1 VVERA
6 LAAARRRPPAQGPLP
21 RPLRKLVVVV
31 LAGGAAV
38 LAVCIA
44 ELAGEPLERADQVA
58 VLAAGMLLAELFPLL
73 IPGREEETSFST
85 AFSFALLFSHG
96 LETTVVVATACVIV
110 ADLALRREPVKLA
123 YNAAQYAISWAA
135 AGVVFTALAGA
146 PDPAAGEP
154 LSDLWA
160 LVPAALVFA
169 LVNGCLG
176 SLPGALIASG
186 PAWPQLRHSYGF
198 AVTTTAILLTLAPI
212 VVVLAAEALWLVPL
226 LAPLLGAIEIG
237 SRQAIVNDARA
248 RLDPLTG
255 AVTRRQLEL
264 ELDRRLGEGEPPA
277 VVVLD
282 VAGFSDVNDALG
294 HRAGD
299 AVLRA
304 VAERLMEVAGRGRHV
319 ARVGDDAFALVCDAS
334 SAEAVVERAEAA
346 LERPVAI
353 AGLPIEVRTLAGIAR
368 APAESAE
375 ALLRQ
380 ADVALRAAKAE
391 RAHWAVYEPAMSADA
406 AERLAIA
413 PGLRRAIAAG
423 ELVLHH
429 QPKLDLRTGEV
440 AGVEALVRWRRPGHG
455 LLPPD
460 AFIDLAERTGLIR
473 PLTLWVLRA
482 AVADQA
488 AWARAGLQIPVA
500 VNLSARALHSSVVDE
515 VALLQ
520 KRAAA
525 TGGLELEV
533 TESAAMEDP
542 AHGLEVLERLAG
554 LGVVL
559 SVDDFGTGHS
569 SLAYLE
575 RLPVT
580 SLKIDRSF
588 VIGLGG
594 DTASHTIVSTTV
606 ELGHRLGLRVVA
618 EGVEDGSTLE
628 RLRGLGCD
636 FAQGFGIAAPMP
648 AEALPSW
655 VRRQGALAGSGSTSR
670 SSTSKSSS

>member
-1 VVERA
+1 
-6 LAAARRRPPAQGPLP
+6 
-21 RPLRKLVVVV
+21 VVVV

-38 LAVCIA
+38 LAVCVVA
-44 ELAGEPLERADQVA
+44 LAGEPLERADHVA
-58 VLAAGMLLAELFPLL
+58 VLAAGMLLAELFPLR

-85 AFSFALLFSHG
+85 AFTFALLFSHG
-96 LETTVVVATACVIV
+96 VATTVVVATACLVV
-110 ADLALRREPVKLA
+110 ADVARRRVPVKLA
-123 YNAAQYAISWAA
+123 YNTAQYAISWAA

-146 PDPAAGEP
+146 PDPGADEP

-169 LVNGCLG
+169 VLNGGLG
-176 SLPGALIASG
+176 SLPSALIASG
-186 PAWPQLRHSYGF
+186 PAWPQLRNSYGF
-198 AVTTTAILLTLAPI
+198 HLITIAVLLTLAPI
-212 VVVLAAEALWLVPL
+212 VVVVAAEELWLVPL
-226 LAPLLGAIEIG
+226 LFPLLGAIEIG
-237 SRQAIVNDARA
+237 SHQAVVNAARA

-255 AVTRRQLEL
+255 AVTRRELEL
-264 ELDRRLGEGEPPA
+264 ALDRRLAEGEPPA

-282 VAGFSDVNDALG
+282 VVGFADVNDALG

-304 VAERLMEVAGRGRHV
+304 VAERLMKAAGRGEHV
-319 ARVGDDAFALVCDAS
+319 ARVGGDAFALACDART
-334 SAEAVVERAEAA
+334 AEAVVARAEAA
-346 LERPVAI
+346 LEPAVAV
-353 AGLPIEVRTLAGIAR
+353 AGLAIEVRAVAGIAR
-368 APAESAE
+368 APADGGET
-375 ALLRQ
+375 LLRQ
-380 ADVALRAAKAE
+380 ADVALRAAKAD
-391 RAHWAVYEPAMSADA
+391 RSHWLAYDPAMSVDA
-406 AERLAIA
+406 ADRLAIA
-413 PGLRRAIAAG
+413 PGLRRAISAG

-429 QPKLDLRTGEV
+429 QPKLDLHTGAI

-460 AFIDLAERTGLIR
+460 AFIELAERTGLIR

-488 AWARAGLQIPVA
+488 AWARAGLTIPVA
-500 VNLSARALHSSVVDE
+500 VNLSARALHTSVVDE
-515 VALLQ
+515 VAALQ
-520 KRAAA
+520 QRAAA

-542 AHGLEVLERLAG
+542 AHGLDVLERLAG

-588 VIGLGG
+588 VIGLEG

-618 EGVEDGSTLE
+618 EGVEDGETLE
-628 RLRGLGCD
+628 RLRDLGCD
-636 FAQGFGIAAPMP
+636 VAQGFGIAAPMP
-648 AEALPSW
+648 ADALPSW
-655 VRRQGALAGSGSTSR
+655 VRRQESAATSL
-670 SSTSKSSS
+670 

>member
-1 VVERA
+1 M
-6 LAAARRRPPAQGPLP
+6 ARSALP
-21 RPLRKLVVVV
+21 RSVRTLVAVV
-31 LAGGAAV
+31 LAGGVAV
-38 LAVCIA
+38 LALCVA
-44 ELAGEPLERADQVA
+44 VLAGEPLERPGLVA
-58 VLAAGMLLAELFPLL
+58 VLAAGMLLAELFPLEV
-73 IPGREEETSFST
+73 PGREEETSFST
-85 AFSFALLFSHG
+85 AFSFALLVSHG
-96 LETTVVVATACVIV
+96 IAATVVVATASVLA
-110 ADLALRREPVKLA
+110 ADVLRRRVPVKLA
-123 YNAAQYAISWAA
+123 YNAAQYALSWAA

-146 PDPAAGEP
+146 PDPALAEP
-154 LSDLWA
+154 PLGDLWA
-160 LVPAALVFA
+160 LIPAGLAFA
-169 LVNGCLG
+169 LVNGGLG
-176 SLPGALIASG
+176 ALPGAMIADG
-186 PAWPQLRHSYGF
+186 PIWPQLRHSYAF
-198 AVTTTAILLTLAPI
+198 ALTTNAVLLTLAP
-212 VVVLAAEALWLVPL
+212 VVVVVAARDLWLVPL
-226 LAPLLGAIEIG
+226 LGPLLAAIQVG
-237 SRQAIVNDARA
+237 SHQAVVNDARA

-264 ELDRRLGEGEPPA
+264 ALERRIASAAPPPA

-282 VAGFSDVNDALG
+282 VVGFADINDALG

-299 AVLRA
+299 TVLRA
-304 VAERLMEVAGRGRHV
+304 VAQRLMRVAGRGEPV
-319 ARVGDDAFALVCDAS
+319 ARIGGDAFALVCDATG
-334 SAEAVVERAEAA
+334 AEAMVVRAEDA
-346 LERPVAI
+346 LESPVAVAGI
-353 AGLPIEVRTLAGIAR
+353 AIDVRAVAGIAR
-368 APAESAE
+368 GPAESAE

-380 ADVALRAAKAE
+380 ADVALRLAKDR
-391 RAHWAVYEPAMSADA
+391 RARWVVYESAMSADA
-406 AERLAIA
+406 AERVALA

-429 QPKLDLRTGEV
+429 QPKLDLRTGEI

-460 AFIDLAERTGLIR
+460 AFIELAERTGLIR

-488 AWARAGLQIPVA
+488 AWARAGLLIPVA
-500 VNLSARALHSSVVDE
+500 VNLSARALHASVVDE
-515 VALLQ
+515 VAALQ
-520 KRAAA
+520 ERAAA

-533 TESAAMEDP
+533 TESAAMDDP
-542 AHGLEVLERLAG
+542 AHGLHVLERLAG

-588 VIGLGG
+588 VTGLEG

-618 EGVEDGSTLE
+618 EGVEDGTTLE

-636 FAQGFGIAAPMP
+636 VAQGFGIAHPMP
-648 AEALPSW
+648 AEALPRW
-655 VRRQGALAGSGSTSR
+655 VRSQERAATSL
-670 SSTSKSSS
+670 

>member
-1 VVERA
+1 MVERA
-6 LAAARRRPPAQGPLP
+6 LAAARRRPSAPGPLP
-21 RPLRKLVVVV
+21 RPVRNLVVVV

-38 LAVCIA
+38 LTVCLGA
-44 ELAGEPLERADQVA
+44 LAGEPLERADHVA
-58 VLAAGMLLAELFPLL
+58 VLAAGMLLAELFPLQ

-96 LETTVVVATACVIV
+96 VATTVVVATTCLVV
-110 ADLALRREPVKLA
+110 ADIARRRVPVKLA
-123 YNAAQYAISWAA
+123 YNTAQYAISWAA

-146 PDPAAGEP
+146 PDPGADEP
-154 LSDLWA
+154 LGDLWA
-160 LVPAALVFA
+160 LVPAALAFA
-169 LVNGCLG
+169 VVNGGLG
-176 SLPGALIASG
+176 SLPSALIASG

-198 AVTTTAILLTLAPI
+198 NLTTIAVLLTLAPI
-212 VVVLAAEALWLVPL
+212 VIVIAAEELWLVPL
-226 LAPLLGAIEIG
+226 LFPLLGAIEIG
-237 SRQAIVNDARA
+237 SHQAVVNEARA

-255 AVTRRQLEL
+255 AVTRRRLEL
-264 ELDRRLGEGEPPA
+264 ALDRRLAQGEPPA

-282 VAGFSDVNDALG
+282 VVGFADVNDALG

-304 VAERLMEVAGRGRHV
+304 VAERLMQAAGRGEHV
-319 ARVGDDAFALVCDAS
+319 ARVGGDAFAFVCDAT
-334 SAEAVVERAEAA
+334 SAEAVVARAEAA
-346 LERPVAI
+346 LEPPVAV
-353 AGLPIEVRTLAGIAR
+353 AGLAIEVRAVAGIAR
-368 APAESAE
+368 GPADGAE
-375 ALLRQ
+375 TLLRQ

-391 RAHWAVYEPAMSADA
+391 RSHWAVYDPAMSVDA
-406 AERLAIA
+406 ADRLAIA
-413 PGLRRAIAAG
+413 PGLRRAISAG

-429 QPKLDLRTGEV
+429 QPKLDLRTGAI

-460 AFIDLAERTGLIR
+460 AFIELAEQTGLIR

-488 AWARAGLQIPVA
+488 AWARAGLTIPVA
-500 VNLSARALHSSVVDE
+500 VNLSARALHASVVDE
-515 VALLQ
+515 VAELQ
-520 KRAAA
+520 ERAAT

-542 AHGLEVLERLAG
+542 AHGLAVLERLAG

-588 VIGLGG
+588 VIGLEG

-618 EGVEDGSTLE
+618 EGVEDGETLE

-636 FAQGFGIAAPMP
+636 VAQGFGIAAPMP
-648 AEALPSW
+648 AAALPSW
-655 VRRQGALAGSGSTSR
+655 VRRQESAATSL
-670 SSTSKSSS
+670 

>member
-6 LAAARRRPPAQGPLP
+6 LAAARRRRPAQGALP
-21 RPLRKLVVVV
+21 RPVRNLVCVV
-31 LAGGAAV
+31 LAGGVAV
-38 LAVCIA
+38 LVACVA
-44 ELAGEPLERADQVA
+44 ALAGDPLERPEHVA
-58 VLAAGMLLAELFPLL
+58 VLAAGMLLAELFPLR

-96 LETTVVVATACVIV
+96 TAITVVVATACLVA
-110 ADLALRREPVKLA
+110 ADLVRRRVAVKLA
-123 YNAAQYAISWAA
+123 YNAAQYAVSWGA

-146 PDPAAGEP
+146 PDPALAEP
-154 LSDLWA
+154 PLGDLWA
-160 LVPAALVFA
+160 LIPAGLAFVL
-169 LVNGCLG
+169 LNGGLG
-176 SLPGALIASG
+176 ALPGALIADG
-186 PAWPQLRHSYGF
+186 PAWPHLRHSYAF
-198 AVTTTAILLTLAPI
+198 AFTTNAVLLTLAP
-212 VVVLAAEALWLVPL
+212 VVVVVAAKDLWLVPL
-226 LAPLLGAIEIG
+226 LGPLLAAIQVG
-237 SRQAIVNDARA
+237 SHQAVVNDARA

-264 ELDRRLGEGEPPA
+264 ALERRMDGDALPPA

-282 VAGFSDVNDALG
+282 VVGFADVNDALG

-299 AVLRA
+299 TVLRT
-304 VAERLMEVAGRGRHV
+304 VAQRLMDVAGRGEPV
-319 ARVGDDAFALVCDAS
+319 ARIGGDAFALVCDAGG
-334 SAEAVVERAEAA
+334 AEALVVRAEQA
-346 LERPVAI
+346 LEPPVAV
-353 AGLPIEVRTLAGIAR
+353 AGLAIDVRAVAGIAR
-368 APAESAE
+368 GPVDDAET
-375 ALLRQ
+375 LLRQ
-380 ADVALRAAKAE
+380 ADVALRLAKDR
-391 RAHWAVYEPAMSADA
+391 RAGWVVYESAMSVDA
-406 AERLAIA
+406 AERVALA
-413 PGLRRAIAAG
+413 PGLRRAISAG

-440 AGVEALVRWRRPGHG
+440 AGVEALVRWRRPGYG

-460 AFIDLAERTGLIR
+460 AFIELAERTGLIR

-488 AWARAGLQIPVA
+488 AWARAGLMIPVA
-500 VNLSARALHSSVVDE
+500 VNLSARALHASVVDE
-515 VALLQ
+515 VAALQ
-520 KRAAA
+520 ERAAA

-533 TESAAMEDP
+533 TESAAMDDP
-542 AHGLEVLERLAG
+542 AHGLHVLERLAG

-588 VIGLGG
+588 VTGLEG

-618 EGVEDGSTLE
+618 EGVEDGTTLE

-636 FAQGFGIAAPMP
+636 VAQGFGIAHPMP
-648 AEALPSW
+648 AEALPRW
-655 VRRQGALAGSGSTSR
+655 VRSQERAATSL
-670 SSTSKSSS
+670 

>member
-1 VVERA
+1 MIERA
-6 LAAARRRPPAQGPLP
+6 PAAARRHPSAQGALP
-21 RPLRKLVVVV
+21 RPVRNLVAVV

-38 LAVCIA
+38 LAVCVVA
-44 ELAGEPLERADQVA
+44 LAGEPLERADHVA
-58 VLAAGMLLAELFPLL
+58 VLAAGMLLAELFPLR

-85 AFSFALLFSHG
+85 AFTFALLFSHG
-96 LETTVVVATACVIV
+96 VAATVVVATACLVV
-110 ADLALRREPVKLA
+110 ADVARRRVPVKLA
-123 YNAAQYAISWAA
+123 YNTAQYAISWAA

-146 PDPAAGEP
+146 PDPGADEP

-160 LVPAALVFA
+160 LVPAALAYAV
-169 LVNGCLG
+169 VNGGLG
-176 SLPGALIASG
+176 SLPSALIASG
-186 PAWPQLRHSYGF
+186 PAWPQLRNSYGF
-198 AVTTTAILLTLAPI
+198 HLITIAVLLTLAPI
-212 VVVLAAEALWLVPL
+212 VVVVAAEELWLVPL
-226 LAPLLGAIEIG
+226 LFPLLGAIEIG
-237 SRQAIVNDARA
+237 SHQAVVNAARA

-255 AVTRRQLEL
+255 AVTRRELEL
-264 ELDRRLGEGEPPA
+264 ALDRRLAEGEPPA

-282 VAGFSDVNDALG
+282 VVGFADVNDALG

-304 VAERLMEVAGRGRHV
+304 VAERLMKAAGRGEHV
-319 ARVGDDAFALVCDAS
+319 ARVGGDAFALACDAS
-334 SAEAVVERAEAA
+334 SAEAVVARVEAA
-346 LERPVAI
+346 LEPAVAV
-353 AGLPIEVRTLAGIAR
+353 AGLAIEVRAVAGIAR
-368 APAESAE
+368 APADGGET
-375 ALLRQ
+375 LLRQ
-380 ADVALRAAKAE
+380 ADVALRAAKAD
-391 RAHWAVYEPAMSADA
+391 RSHWLAYDPAMSVDA
-406 AERLAIA
+406 ADRLAIA
-413 PGLRRAIAAG
+413 PGLRRAISAG

-429 QPKLDLRTGEV
+429 QPKLDLHTGAI

-460 AFIDLAERTGLIR
+460 AFIELAERTGLIR

-488 AWARAGLQIPVA
+488 AWARAGLTIPVA
-500 VNLSARALHSSVVDE
+500 VNLSARALHTSVVDE
-515 VALLQ
+515 VAALQ
-520 KRAAA
+520 QRAAA

-542 AHGLEVLERLAG
+542 AHGLDVLERLAG

-588 VIGLGG
+588 VIGLEG

-618 EGVEDGSTLE
+618 EGVEDGETLE
-628 RLRGLGCD
+628 RLRELGCD
-636 FAQGFGIAAPMP
+636 VAQGFGIAAPMP
-648 AEALPSW
+648 ADALPSW
-655 VRRQGALAGSGSTSR
+655 VRRQESAATSL
-670 SSTSKSSS
+670 